1 MLKKI
6 VATAGLLAVSGGFA
20 LAGPGVAQASKS
32 DCPTGAF
39 CAWYLSTY
47 HGAMYHKYVDGT
59 WTEPVKNDDMSWFN
73 NGTPQAGADHV
84 RVYDA
89 GPSPDRMTLC
99 IHQGASGYYG
109 GEADDRADMDRA
121 SNKGNYHR
129 WGGECRSGEPD
140 LD

>member
-6 VATAGLLAVSGGFA
+6 VSMAGLLAMAGGFA
-20 LAGPGVAQASKS
+20 LAGPGVAQAAKS

-39 CAWYLSTY
+39 CAWYYSSY
-47 HGAMYHKYVDGT
+47 DGAMYHKYVNGT
-59 WTEPVKNDDMSWFN
+59 WTDPVKNDDRSWFN

-89 GPSPDRMTLC
+89 GTSPDTMTLC
-99 IHQGASGYYG
+99 IHQGASGHIF
-109 GEADDRADMDRA
+109 GEDDDHDDMWAARDR
-121 SNKGNYHR
+121 GNYHR
-129 WGGECRSGEPD
+129 WGGECSSSEPQ